1 MPRRKSS
8 AGSSLISGGEGA
20 PFTIEKTIHEAS
32 VQWDK
37 LTEKFHKI
45 AGKNPQLSPFP
56 VKL

>member
-37 LTEKFHKI
+37 LTEKCHKI
-45 AGKNPQLSPFP
+45 AGKNPQ
-56 VKL
+56 